1 MVFLIRL
8 VILVSREVPTLS
20 PLDQGRGCYLLPWGV
35 GVTDKVSGVRWKKG
49 HWSEKEKWGEGS
61 SYESYGLFSGMPFAP
76 LGCISSL
83 CSHRGIRYSIR
94 AQKKKDPHSSPKMLR
109 RSAPGAASRCGTG
122 QVSSL
127 REKWSLSFMIWTGPH
142 AIHRYSFGPSSAL
155 HVGIPYRKQ
164 SPVVI
169 FLSTCI

>member
-8 VILVSREVPTLS
+8 VILVSREVPTPS
-20 PLDQGRGCYLLPWGV
+20 PLDQGRDAICWGV
-35 GVTDKVSGVRWKKG
+35 GVTDKVSGVRRKEG

-61 SYESYGLFSGMPFAP
+61 SCESYGLFSGMSFAP

-83 CSHRGIRYSIR
+83 CSHRGICYSIR

-109 RSAPGAASRCGTG
+109 RSAPGAASRRGTG

-164 SPVVI
+164 SPLVI